1 MTTIAHTVKITE
13 EHSEDG
19 VRVDVVF
26 TPADLD
32 YSQGVTPG
40 FVIGAAI
47 VKAFRSGDLQRLT
60 DKYIHEAK

>member
-1 MTTIAHTVKITE
+1 MTITHTVTISE

-19 VRVDVVF
+19 VRIDVVF